1 MGALMELL
9 KIRRIPFALPL
20 MEWESLIAILYRQV
34 CLGGEMKKIKLG
46 ILTKKIIAKLPRVC
60 LIACL
65 LSKLI
70 RHPRLA
76 S

>member
-1 MGALMELL
+1 MGALMGLL

-46 ILTKKIIAKLPRVC
+46 ILTKKIIVK
-60 LIACL
+60 
-65 LSKLI
+65 
-70 RHPRLA
+70 
-76 S
+76 